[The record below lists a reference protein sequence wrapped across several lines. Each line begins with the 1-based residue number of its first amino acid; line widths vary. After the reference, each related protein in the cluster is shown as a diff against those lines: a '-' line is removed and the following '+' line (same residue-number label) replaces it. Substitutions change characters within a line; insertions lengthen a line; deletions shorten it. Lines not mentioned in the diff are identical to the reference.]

1 MSVPKNFLGSL
12 WVPVLKKLLGSFWV
26 SVLEKLLDS
35 LWVSVLKKK
44 RLGSPCVSVLKNFWT
59 VSGCLF
65 GRNFWP
71 SQVGLKGL
79 ARRRERCP

>member
-35 LWVSVLKKK
+35 LWVSVLKKNDWAVPVCLYLK
-44 RLGSPCVSVLKNFWT
+44 TFGQYLGVCSEET
-59 VSGCLF
+59 SG
-65 GRNFWP
+65 
-71 SQVGLKGL
+71 QVKSD
-79 ARRRERCP
+79 